1 MNLLIIDNDF
11 KNLQLEYAQEMPELI
26 DSIESNLMNIESSR
40 EIEKSLK
47 ELKRIVHSIKGT
59 AGSYELGWV
68 SSLCHQFE
76 DQLDETLEKHNQL
89 PKKEIQIFLNYIDLF
104 RNYIREYLG
113 ETLDL
118 DEYVKKLYDLGNQK
132 KILGNNEERKKVLII
147 ESASTLLKAYKLLI
161 SSVDM
166 DYATAMS
173 GREGFERL
181 LIEKYDYLITGHATG
196 IVDGPSLI
204 AITKVFNGA
213 SKGVKTILTTSI
225 DQLDLSPVQ
234 MPDFLVEKKLGMME
248 IIKDT
253 LIETPKLQDN
263 SIFKKNLCIDDDN
276 SILKLLK
283 IAFSKQAEVEFKFS
297 NDLYKDDLEAFCP
310 DLIVLDYFLNEKT
323 GVEVLSEL
331 RNKYNFSGDVVF
343 LTGATKEKELQKIYN
358 SSALGVIEKPFIPKR
373 LYSMIVS
380 LVKKAA

>member
-1 MNLLIIDNDF
+1 MSLPIIDDDF
-11 KNLQLEYAQEMPELI
+11 KILQLEYAQEMPELI
-26 DSIESNLMNIESSR
+26 DSIESNLMDIESSQ
-40 EIEKSLK
+40 EVEKSLK
-47 ELKRIVHSIKGT
+47 ELKRVVHSIKGT

-76 DQLDETLEKHNQL
+76 DSLDETLDEHQHI
-89 PKKEIQIFLNYIDLF
+89 PKSEVQSFLNYIDLF
-104 RNYIREYLG
+104 RNYIIEFLD
-113 ETLDL
+113 ETLDVN
-118 DEYVKKLYDLGNQK
+118 EYVKKLALLRGEK
-132 KILGNNEERKKVLII
+132 KSDTNSEDRKKVLII

-166 DYATAMS
+166 DYSTAMS

-196 IVDGPSLI
+196 VVDGPSLI

-225 DQLDLSPVQ
+225 DQLNLSPEQ

-253 LIETPKLQDN
+253 LVEAPVAQDEL
-263 SIFKKNLCIDDDN
+263 IFRKVLCIDDDN

-283 IAFSKQAEVEFKFS
+283 LAFSKQAGVEFNFS
-297 NDLYKDDLEAFCP
+297 NFLNKEDLESFSP
-310 DLIVLDYFLNEKT
+310 DLILLDYFIDNKT
-323 GVEVLSEL
+323 GVEILEEL
-331 RNKYNFSGDVVF
+331 RVRHNYKGDVVF
-343 LTGATKEKELQKIYN
+343 LTAATKEEELQKIYK

-373 LYSMIVS
+373 LYGMILE

>member
-1 MNLLIIDNDF
+1 MSLPIIDDDF
-11 KNLQLEYAQEMPELI
+11 KVLQLEYAQEMPELI
-26 DSIESNLMNIESSR
+26 DSIESNLMDIEASS
-40 EIEKSLK
+40 EMEKSLK
-47 ELKRIVHSIKGT
+47 ELKRVVHSIKGT

-76 DQLDETLEKHNQL
+76 DKLDETLEEFNEI
-89 PKKEIQIFLNYIDLF
+89 PKNEIENFLNYIDLF
-104 RNYIREYLG
+104 RNYIREFLN

-118 DEYVKKLYDLGNQK
+118 NEYVKKLALLRNK
-132 KILGNNEERKKVLII
+132 EKLENSNEERKKVLII

-166 DYATAMS
+166 DCSTAMS

-225 DQLDLSPVQ
+225 DKLDLSTVQ
-234 MPDFLVEKKLGMME
+234 MPEFLVEKKLGMME
-248 IIKDT
+248 IIKDI
-253 LIETPKLQDN
+253 LLDKPLETNELL
-263 SIFKKNLCIDDDN
+263 FKKVLCIDDDT

-283 IAFSKQAEVEFKFS
+283 LAFSKQEGVEFSFS
-297 NDLYKDDLEAFCP
+297 SFLNKEDLENFKP
-310 DLIVLDYFLNEKT
+310 DLILLDYFIDNKTGIEILNE
-323 GVEVLSEL
+323 L
-331 RNKYNFSGDVVF
+331 RDKLDYKGDVVF
-343 LTGATKEKELQKIYN
+343 LTGTTKDEDLQQINN
-358 SSALGVIEKPFIPKR
+358 SSALGVIIKPFIPKR
-373 LYSMIVS
+373 LYSMVVD